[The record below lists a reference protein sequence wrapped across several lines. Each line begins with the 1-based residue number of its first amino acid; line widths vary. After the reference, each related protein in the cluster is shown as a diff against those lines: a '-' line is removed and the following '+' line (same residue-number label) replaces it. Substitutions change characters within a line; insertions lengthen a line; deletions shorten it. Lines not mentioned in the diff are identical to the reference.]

1 MINLLYHHL
10 IFSITKTTFA
20 LEEPKKFV
28 YRDYKAFSQESI
40 KNDSD
45 DFGRLPNHTSQTN
58 IHMVA
63 SKVH

>member
-1 MINLLYHHL
+1 M
-10 IFSITKTTFA
+10 KTTFA

-28 YRDYKAFSQESI
+28 YRDYKACSQESI